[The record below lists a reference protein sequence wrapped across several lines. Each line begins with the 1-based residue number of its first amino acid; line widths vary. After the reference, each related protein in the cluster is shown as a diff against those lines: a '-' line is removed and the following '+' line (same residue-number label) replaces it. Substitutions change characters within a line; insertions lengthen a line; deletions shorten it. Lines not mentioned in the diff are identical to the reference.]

1 MERYESYKDSGVK
14 WIGEIPGHWEVRKM
28 KYVFQERSQKGF
40 PKLPLLAATQQYG
53 VIKKDDYENRT
64 VVATKGLETLKLVC
78 KNDFVISLRSF
89 EGGIEMSHEKGIIS
103 RLHKEIYSRVSL
115 C

>member
-53 VIKKDDYENRT
+53 VIKKDDYENRRFS
-64 VVATKGLETLKLVC
+64 K
-78 KNDFVISLRSF
+78 
-89 EGGIEMSHEKGIIS
+89 MS
-103 RLHKEIYSRVSL
+103 EIRRFHVFG